1 MLSRRRARGPWGWH
15 GEGKMGPPVGGDS
28 VDSNEPEIRVSQ
40 KRAIRGS
47 TPLAIAAPTILGR
60 GVRPAHQNE
69 SRGPGGARQLTC
81 IARAVEKSQQ
91 IFLHDH
97 QRLLNLLYS
106 VQLKR

>member
-81 IARAVEKSQQ
+81 IARAVEKNQQNKLYGFLSQANW
-91 IFLHDH
+91 LHI
-97 QRLLNLLYS
+97 LE
-106 VQLKR
+106 